1 MSDLNPNLTQK
12 ISETITNA
20 FKKTKIFEKIGKI
33 EKYVVSFIIV
43 SSIFTLTGIYMN
55 YSNTDKIKKLEEKIE
70 GSENVLRHDIE
81 INRIQNSICNHTNVK
96 YLKDLKTISLDT
108 QEKVIQNIMEI
119 KMLLQNSKKEVI
131 SRGTSISSLSQV
143 ESIDSINDWKDNMS
157 DCENMNECEN
167 KNEHDSINELENIID
182 LENINDLEDNELLNE
197 CYDSIPL
204 NNLKKNTSSWFI

>member
-20 FKKTKIFEKIGKI
+20 FKKTKTFEKIGKI
-33 EKYVVSFIIV
+33 EKYVLSFIIV

-70 GSENVLRHDIE
+70 GSENVLKHNIE
-81 INRIQNSICNHTNVK
+81 VNRIQNSVCNHTIVK
-96 YLKDLKTISLDT
+96 YLKNLETISIDT
-108 QEKVIQNIMEI
+108 YEKVIQNVMEI

-131 SRGTSISSLSQV
+131 SRGTSMTSLSQV
-143 ESIDSINDWKDNMS
+143 KSIDYIDGWKDNIN
-157 DCENMNECEN
+157 DCEN
-167 KNEHDSINELENIID
+167 KNEHDSINE
-182 LENINDLEDNELLNE
+182 LEDNELLNE

>member
-70 GSENVLRHDIE
+70 GSENVLKHDIE
-81 INRIQNSICNHTNVK
+81 INRIQNSICNHTIVK

-108 QEKVIQNIMEI
+108 QEQVIQNIMEI

-131 SRGTSISSLSQV
+131 SRGTSMSSLSQV
-143 ESIDSINDWKDNMS
+143 KSIDSIDGWKDNMN
-157 DCENMNECEN
+157 DCE
-167 KNEHDSINELENIID
+167 HINDLENINE

>member
-1 MSDLNPNLTQK
+1 MSDLNPKLTQK

-55 YSNTDKIKKLEEKIE
+55 YYNTDKIKNLEEKIE
-70 GSENVLRHDIE
+70 GSENVLKHDIE
-81 INRIQNSICNHTNVK
+81 INRVQNSICNHTIVK

-108 QEKVIQNIMEI
+108 QEQVIQNIMEI

-131 SRGTSISSLSQV
+131 SRGTSMSSLSQV
-143 ESIDSINDWKDNMS
+143 KSIDSIDGWKDNTN
-157 DCENMNECEN
+157 DCEN
-167 KNEHDSINELENIID
+167 INELENMND
-182 LENINDLEDNELLNE
+182 LENINDLEDDELLNE